1 MLSLPIKM
9 KWLEMIASGEK
20 KDEYREIK
28 PYWTMRFKNV
38 FPFDGDNP
46 IPGHI
51 VDIKLKAG
59 YDIDLPSLVVSAS
72 LSIGTGREDW
82 GAVEGELYYKLHIES
97 IKTEVKDICSP
108 LRVLICGSRS
118 FDESQLD
125 KSFNLVT
132 VGAVMDSVING
143 KIHECVLPGYPVEVV
158 EGGARGADTYGRKF
172 AIRYGYHLK
181 EMSADWKI
189 GKQAGYIRNVEMF
202 EYLAEVKKNMV
213 FILWDGES
221 KGTLHDIKLSYK
233 YGMLTYVYLYRQGV
247 WLTPEMYL
255 DIVLNK

>member
-1 MLSLPIKM
+1 MLCLPIKM

-20 KDEYREIK
+20 KDECREIK
-28 PYWTMRFKNV
+28 PYWTTRFKNV

-59 YDIDLPSLVVSAS
+59 YDVDSPSLVVSTS
-72 LSIGTGREDW
+72 ISIGTGREDW

-97 IKTEVKDICSP
+97 IETEANNICSP
-108 LRVLICGSRS
+108 LRILICGSRN
-118 FDESQLD
+118 FDESQID

-132 VGAVMDSVING
+132 VGAVMDSVINS
-143 KIHECVLPGYPVEVV
+143 KINECVLPSYPVEIV
-158 EGGARGADTYGRKF
+158 EGGARGADDYGRKF
-172 AIRYGYHLK
+172 ANRYGYRLT
-181 EMSADWKI
+181 EMLANWSI
-189 GKQAGYIRNVEMF
+189 GKQAGYIRNVKMF
-202 EYLAEVKKNMV
+202 EYLAEVKRNMV

-221 KGTLHDIKLSYK
+221 EGTLHDIKLSYK

-247 WLTPEMYL
+247 WLTPDMYL
-255 DIVLNK
+255 DIVLKK